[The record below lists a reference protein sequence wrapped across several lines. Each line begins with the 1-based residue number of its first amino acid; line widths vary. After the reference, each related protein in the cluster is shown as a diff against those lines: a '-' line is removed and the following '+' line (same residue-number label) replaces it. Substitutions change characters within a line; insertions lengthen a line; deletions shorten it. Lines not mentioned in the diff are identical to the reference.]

1 MQELVFLAI
10 NPEGQRHEWPLGN
23 DEVRVGRADGT
34 TMQNRLAVEGD
45 ARLSRWHFNLKR
57 QGDQVLVRRA
67 DSARNPLVF
76 EGQEQD
82 EFTLKAGQVFFA
94 GKSQFGVV
102 RRQPT
107 SEFTLLRQAKEN
119 ARLRRMEDCFEGVLE
134 LLKRL
139 REQASQG
146 SPWRQAFPVIRRL
159 LPDVEHLAFMELHGS
174 RHRILDQEGSG
185 PDLDPQLLERAQ
197 ESRTTVTF
205 LWQAEAVGAGTL
217 CARSNWA
224 IASPIRGL
232 ENTQYALCAS
242 GSNYLDGMGLEDVA
256 AIVDV
261 MAELVGHHMIIE
273 QASEYSSLLGV
284 FGHHVG
290 TLFKTSG
297 ALELWSD
304 PKRDPD
310 VGRVLDRLLPI
321 WGVSQAIALHKKQGE
336 QDWQNLLAGW
346 VDPRWTEPD
355 QEICQALADMV
366 RYLYGSNPEASF
378 LPWFLEGQLIPFQAT
393 ALRTL
398 PPLADNPILMDKT
411 LAITIGLVEMLNN
424 LRKYPEARG
433 AGRED
438 RRELMELA
446 EEERRVQFRIWNES
460 GVALLEFVQPVVTA
474 GDGSIP
480 RSRSLERIRALESR
494 LLHGLVETGEAEWAA
509 ATSLPH
515 IVKIRQRW
523 SYRWRQLLPS

>member
-10 NPEGQRHEWPLGN
+10 NPEGQRHEWALG
-23 DEVRVGRADGT
+23 DEDYRVGRADGSSAPD
-34 TMQNRLAVEGD
+34 RLAVEGD

-57 QGDQVLVRRA
+57 EGEQVLIRRA
-67 DSARNPLVF
+67 ESARNPLVF
-76 EGQEQD
+76 EGQEREQ
-82 EFTLKAGQVFFA
+82 FALKPGQVFFA
-94 GKSQFGVV
+94 GKSQFGLV

-107 SEFTLLRQAKEN
+107 SQFTLLHQAKEN

-139 REQASQG
+139 REQAAPG

-159 LPDVEHLAFMELHGS
+159 LPDVEYLAFLELHGS
-174 RHRILDQEGSG
+174 RQRILDQEGI
-185 PDLDPQLLERAQ
+185 PFELDPQLLERAQ
-197 ESRTTVTF
+197 ESKTTVTF
-205 LWQAEAVGAGTL
+205 LWEADGGVGTL

-232 ENTQYALCAS
+232 ENTHYALCAS

-256 AIVDV
+256 AIIDV
-261 MAELVGHHMIIE
+261 MAELVGHHLIIE

-297 ALELWSD
+297 ALELWSN

-321 WGVSQAIALHKKQGE
+321 WGISQAIALHKKQGE
-336 QDWQNLLAGW
+336 QDWQNLLGGW
-346 VDPRWTEPD
+346 VDPHWTGPEE
-355 QEICQALADMV
+355 EICQALADMV
-366 RYLYGSNPEASF
+366 RYLHGSSPDAPF
-378 LPWFLEGQLIPFQAT
+378 LPWFLEGEAMPCQAT
-393 ALRTL
+393 PVRSL

-411 LAITIGLVEMLNN
+411 LALTIGLVEMLNN

-433 AGRED
+433 SGRED

-446 EEERRVQFRIWNES
+446 EKERRVQFRIWNES
-460 GVALLEFVQPVVTA
+460 GAVLLEVVQPVVTT
-474 GDGSIP
+474 GEGSIP
-480 RSRSLERIRALESR
+480 RSRSLERIRALETR
-494 LLHGLVETGEAEWAA
+494 LLHGLVETGDPEVVE

-515 IVKIRQRW
+515 IVRIRQRW
-523 SYRWRQLLPS
+523 TYRWRLLLPS